1 MSQAICACSPKS
13 VRHGSCKLSAHPF
26 AMGVAGRST
35 AHEAWGDCGAAGH
48 CEQGRV
54 VCFREAGSR
63 RGICGF
69 AATMQG
75 WRGQSL
81 GAAPAVGSGDAGV
94 ARCGRS
100 LACGRARALGLW
112 EFEHVLSAKKVELL
126 SAVAA
131 CGGRPWRWVR
141 DACGFS
147 RVSLL
152 SSGLFAKWPVNNLQ
166 LSCVRREQQFCGT
179 RPACNLSYQV

>member
-35 AHEAWGDCGAAGH
+35 AHEACGDCGAAGH

-75 WRGQSL
+75 RRDQSL
-81 GAAPAVGSGDAGV
+81 GAAPAVGSGDAGA

-100 LACGRARALGLW
+100 LGAASRRPELSLWEARALGLW

-131 CGGRPWRWVR
+131 FGGRPWRWVH
-141 DACGFS
+141 DACVIAGFPLIQ
-147 RVSLL
+147 RALQ
-152 SSGLFAKWPVNNLQ
+152 SGLQ
-166 LSCVRREQQFCGT
+166 II
-179 RPACNLSYQV
+179 CN